1 MGKTRKKANKGLAI
15 AFVGI
20 VIFILAAL
28 AVVLG
33 GLLNLIPSG
42 SGYGVKD
49 TMNRMLA
56 MFGESGSK
64 TLFIITGVVV
74 IDAVLLLFNI
84 VYACIRKKPVYIL
97 HAIFAALAI
106 LLIAFDALLAFNLLA
121 NHVMKGLASALI
133 FGSAALALVAWL
145 VIFVAM
151 RGLIA
156 DFLPPAEMSNE
167 NGGKV
172 SRKGMGLG
180 LVALILIILGVAI
193 VLLGGPLKYIPRG
206 ENYGL
211 VYASDTFFQMFTNT
225 GSKVLGLIAII
236 VCIDVLFF
244 FIAAIFACVKKK
256 PIYILPDIAAC
267 FAVAFLAFLA
277 LLTYGLLAHNVL
289 EVVARLM
296 IILAIALLVVGWVL
310 MLAAMRP
317 LISSALPPL
326 EEEDEEEGEEE
337 AVDEPALVEEEPAEE
352 EPVEEEKPAEE
363 EPAPAEEEKEEE
375 PAPVEEEAAPV
386 EEEKEEE
393 PAPVEEEPAKE
404 EEPAPVEEEP
414 AKEEEPAPVEEAP
427 AEEPA
432 PAEEAEAGNGFG
444 DITRRSFAEK
454 LELADDDLRNKYE
467 ELKAEAARY
476 GLKGRVSK
484 SGDTYHLGRKNYLK
498 IMIVGKTLRTYYA
511 LDPKEYAGSPIPVED
526 VSEKKAFA
534 DMPSMLRVKSDLSL
548 RRAKTLIADMMKAD
562 GIEAGEEKEAA
573 AAPAEEAPV
582 EETKVLGKYE
592 VYPEEGEFKY
602 RLKANNG
609 EILIVSNGYSSRAGA
624 KSGIETLKKNVE
636 GGVIRIVT
644 DKNGYSQFR
653 IFNANEARLIVSGE
667 FYKTKDRAESA
678 SNSVKRFYATEK
690 IVDLDEIPNN
700 ERREWIYEAAKE
712 EDKENGKLELF
723 KDDTDKWLA
732 RLLASNGEVLFVT
745 ANNYASK
752 SGLLEAIEN
761 IKGAIG
767 EKDAFRI
774 LKDKQDRYQ
783 FVVESGN
790 GSILVLGETYASA
803 ESAKNAAV
811 SVLSFMDKAEVV
823 DVTAAPEAE

>member
-28 AVVLG
+28 AIVLG
-33 GLLNLIPSG
+33 ELLNLIPSG

-121 NHVMKGLASALI
+121 HHAMKGLASALI

-352 EPVEEEKPAEE
+352 EPAEEEKPAEE

-386 EEEKEEE
+386 EEE
-393 PAPVEEEPAKE
+393 KE

-562 GIEAGEEKEAA
+562 GIEAGEEIEAA

>member
-28 AVVLG
+28 AIVLG
-33 GLLNLIPSG
+33 ELLNLIPSG

-121 NHVMKGLASALI
+121 HHVMKGLASALI

-352 EPVEEEKPAEE
+352 EP
-363 EPAPAEEEKEEE
+363 APA
-375 PAPVEEEAAPV
+375 

-548 RRAKTLIADMMKAD
+548 RRAKTLLADMMKAD
-562 GIEAGEEKEAA
+562 GIEAGEGKEAA

-823 DVTAAPEAE
+823 DATAAPEAE

>member
-352 EPVEEEKPAEE
+352 EPAEEEKPAEE
-363 EPAPAEEEKEEE
+363 EPAPAEEKEEE

-386 EEEKEEE
+386 EEE
-393 PAPVEEEPAKE
+393 KE

-823 DVTAAPEAE
+823 DATAAPEAE

>member
-1 MGKTRKKANKGLAI
+1 
-15 AFVGI
+15 
-20 VIFILAAL
+20 
-28 AVVLG
+28 
-33 GLLNLIPSG
+33 
-42 SGYGVKD
+42 
-49 TMNRMLA
+49 
-56 MFGESGSK
+56 
-64 TLFIITGVVV
+64 
-74 IDAVLLLFNI
+74 
-84 VYACIRKKPVYIL
+84 VYACIRKKPIYIL

-121 NHVMKGLASALI
+121 HHVMKGLASALI

-172 SRKGMGLG
+172 SKKGMGLG
-180 LVALILIILGVAI
+180 LVALIFIILGVAI

-225 GSKVLGLIAII
+225 GSKVLGLIAVI

-277 LLTYGLLAHNVL
+277 LLTYGLLAHNVF

-296 IILAIALLVVGWVL
+296 IILAIAFLVVGWIL

-352 EPVEEEKPAEE
+352 EPAEEEKEEEPAPVEE

-404 EEPAPVEEEP
+404 EEPAPVEE
-414 AKEEEPAPVEEAP
+414 APVEEAP

-774 LKDKQDRYQ
+774 LRDKQDRYQ

-823 DVTAAPEAE
+823 DVTAASEAE

>member
-33 GLLNLIPSG
+33 ELLNLIPSG
-42 SGYGVKD
+42 SGYGVMD

-97 HAIFAALAI
+97 HAVFAALAI

-121 NHVMKGLASALI
+121 HHVMKGLASALI

-172 SRKGMGLG
+172 SKKGMGLG

-277 LLTYGLLAHNVL
+277 LLTYGLLAHNVF

-352 EPVEEEKPAEE
+352 EPAEEEKPAEE

-386 EEEKEEE
+386 EEE
-393 PAPVEEEPAKE
+393 KE

-823 DVTAAPEAE
+823 DVTAAVEAE

>member
-352 EPVEEEKPAEE
+352 EKPAEE

-427 AEEPA
+427 AEV
-432 PAEEAEAGNGFG
+432 AEAGKGFG

-732 RLLASNGEVLFVT
+732 RLLASNGEILFVT

>member
-84 VYACIRKKPVYIL
+84 VYACIRKKPIYIL

-121 NHVMKGLASALI
+121 HHVMKGLASALI

-172 SRKGMGLG
+172 SKKGMGLG
-180 LVALILIILGVAI
+180 LVALIFIILGVAI

-277 LLTYGLLAHNVL
+277 LLTYGLLAHNVF

-296 IILAIALLVVGWVL
+296 IILAIALLVVGWIL

-337 AVDEPALVEEEPAEE
+337 AVDEPAVVEEEPAEE
-352 EPVEEEKPAEE
+352 EPAEEEKPAEE
-363 EPAPAEEEKEEE
+363 EPAPTEEEKEEE

-404 EEPAPVEEEP
+404 EEPAPVEE
-414 AKEEEPAPVEEAP
+414 APVEEAP

-774 LKDKQDRYQ
+774 LRDKQDRYQ

-823 DVTAAPEAE
+823 DAAFAEAE

>member
-277 LLTYGLLAHNVL
+277 LLTYGLLAHNVF

-352 EPVEEEKPAEE
+352 EPAEEEKPAEE

-375 PAPVEEEAAPV
+375 PAPVEEE
-386 EEEKEEE
+386 
-393 PAPVEEEPAKE
+393 PAPVEEEKE

-548 RRAKTLIADMMKAD
+548 RRAKTLLADMMKAD

-823 DVTAAPEAE
+823 DATAAPEAE

>member
-1 MGKTRKKANKGLAI
+1 
-15 AFVGI
+15 
-20 VIFILAAL
+20 
-28 AVVLG
+28 
-33 GLLNLIPSG
+33 
-42 SGYGVKD
+42 
-49 TMNRMLA
+49 
-56 MFGESGSK
+56 
-64 TLFIITGVVV
+64 
-74 IDAVLLLFNI
+74 
-84 VYACIRKKPVYIL
+84 
-97 HAIFAALAI
+97 
-106 LLIAFDALLAFNLLA
+106 
-121 NHVMKGLASALI
+121 
-133 FGSAALALVAWL
+133 
-145 VIFVAM
+145 
-151 RGLIA
+151 
-156 DFLPPAEMSNE
+156 
-167 NGGKV
+167 
-172 SRKGMGLG
+172 
-180 LVALILIILGVAI
+180 
-193 VLLGGPLKYIPRG
+193 
-206 ENYGL
+206 
-211 VYASDTFFQMFTNT
+211 MFTNT

-277 LLTYGLLAHNVL
+277 LLTYGLLAHNVF

-296 IILAIALLVVGWVL
+296 IILAIAFLVVGWIL

-352 EPVEEEKPAEE
+352 EPAEEEKPAEE

-375 PAPVEEEAAPV
+375 PAPVEEE
-386 EEEKEEE
+386 
-393 PAPVEEEPAKE
+393 PAPVEEEKE

-454 LELADDDLRNKYE
+454 LELADDNLRNKYE

-811 SVLSFMDKAEVV
+811 SVLSFMDKAEVI
-823 DVTAAPEAE
+823 DATAAPEAE

>member
-121 NHVMKGLASALI
+121 HHVMKGLASALI

-172 SRKGMGLG
+172 SKKGMGLG

-352 EPVEEEKPAEE
+352 EPAEEEKPAEE

-404 EEPAPVEEEP
+404 EEPAPVEE
-414 AKEEEPAPVEEAP
+414 AP

-432 PAEEAEAGNGFG
+432 PAEEAEVGNGFG

-823 DVTAAPEAE
+823 DATAAPEAE

>member
-56 MFGESGSK
+56 MFGESRSK
-64 TLFIITGVVV
+64 ALFIITGVVV

-84 VYACIRKKPVYIL
+84 VYACIRKKPIYIL

-121 NHVMKGLASALI
+121 HHVMKGLASALI

-172 SRKGMGLG
+172 SKKGMGLG
-180 LVALILIILGVAI
+180 LVALIFIILGVAI

-277 LLTYGLLAHNVL
+277 LLTYGLLAHNVF

-352 EPVEEEKPAEE
+352 EPAEEEKPAEE

-386 EEEKEEE
+386 EEE
-393 PAPVEEEPAKE
+393 KE

-454 LELADDDLRNKYE
+454 LELADDGLRNKYE

-803 ESAKNAAV
+803 ESAKNAAT
-811 SVLSFMDKAEVV
+811 SVLSFLDKAEVI
-823 DVTAAPEAE
+823 DVTVAAEAE

>member
-121 NHVMKGLASALI
+121 HHVMKGLASALI

-352 EPVEEEKPAEE
+352 EPAEEEPAEEEKPAEE

-375 PAPVEEEAAPV
+375 PAPVEEEPAPV

-404 EEPAPVEEEP
+404 EEPAPVEEAP
-414 AKEEEPAPVEEAP
+414 AEEAAP
-427 AEEPA
+427 AEEP
-432 PAEEAEAGNGFG
+432 EAGNGFG

-823 DVTAAPEAE
+823 DATAAPEAE

>member
-28 AVVLG
+28 AIVLG
-33 GLLNLIPSG
+33 ELLNLIPSG

-121 NHVMKGLASALI
+121 NHAMKGLASALI

-167 NGGKV
+167 NGGKA
-172 SRKGMGLG
+172 SKKGMGLG
-180 LVALILIILGVAI
+180 LVALIFIILGVAI

-352 EPVEEEKPAEE
+352 EPAEEEKPAEE

-386 EEEKEEE
+386 EEE
-393 PAPVEEEPAKE
+393 KE

-823 DVTAAPEAE
+823 DATAAPEAE

>member
-28 AVVLG
+28 AIVLG
-33 GLLNLIPSG
+33 ELLNLIPSG
-42 SGYGVKD
+42 SGYGVMD

-121 NHVMKGLASALI
+121 HHVMKGLASALI

-352 EPVEEEKPAEE
+352 EPAEEEKPAEE

-375 PAPVEEEAAPV
+375 PAPVEEE
-386 EEEKEEE
+386 
-393 PAPVEEEPAKE
+393 PAPVEEEKE

-454 LELADDDLRNKYE
+454 LELADDNLRNKYE

-823 DVTAAPEAE
+823 DATAAPEAE

>member
-33 GLLNLIPSG
+33 ELLNLIPSG

-121 NHVMKGLASALI
+121 NHAMKGLASALI

-156 DFLPPAEMSNE
+156 DFLPPAELSNE

-244 FIAAIFACVKKK
+244 FIAAIFACIKKK

-352 EPVEEEKPAEE
+352 EPAEEEKPAEE

-404 EEPAPVEEEP
+404 EEPAPVEE
-414 AKEEEPAPVEEAP
+414 AP

-432 PAEEAEAGNGFG
+432 PAEEAEAGKGFG

-562 GIEAGEEKEAA
+562 GIEAGKEKEAA

-811 SVLSFMDKAEVV
+811 SVLSFIDKAEVV
-823 DVTAAPEAE
+823 DATAAAEAE

>member
-28 AVVLG
+28 AIVLG
-33 GLLNLIPSG
+33 ELLNLIPSG

-172 SRKGMGLG
+172 SKKGMGLG

-352 EPVEEEKPAEE
+352 EPAEEEKPAEE

-386 EEEKEEE
+386 EEE
-393 PAPVEEEPAKE
+393 KE

-823 DVTAAPEAE
+823 DATAAPEAE

>member
-28 AVVLG
+28 AIVLG
-33 GLLNLIPSG
+33 ELLNLIPSG

-121 NHVMKGLASALI
+121 HHVMKGLASALI

-244 FIAAIFACVKKK
+244 FIAAVFACVKKK

-352 EPVEEEKPAEE
+352 EPAEEEKPAEE

-404 EEPAPVEEEP
+404 EEPT
-414 AKEEEPAPVEEAP
+414 PVEEAP

-548 RRAKTLIADMMKAD
+548 RRAKTLLADMMKAD

-823 DVTAAPEAE
+823 DATAAPEAE

>member
-28 AVVLG
+28 AIVLG
-33 GLLNLIPSG
+33 ELLNLIPSG
-42 SGYGVKD
+42 SGYGVMD

-337 AVDEPALVEEEPAEE
+337 AVDEPALVEEEPAKE
-352 EPVEEEKPAEE
+352 EPAEEEKPVEE

-404 EEPAPVEEEP
+404 EEPAPVEET
-414 AKEEEPAPVEEAP
+414 P

-823 DVTAAPEAE
+823 DATAAPEAE

>member
-33 GLLNLIPSG
+33 ELLNLIPSG

-121 NHVMKGLASALI
+121 HHVMKGLASALI

-244 FIAAIFACVKKK
+244 FIAAIFACIKKK

-289 EVVARLM
+289 EVVARLI
-296 IILAIALLVVGWVL
+296 IILAIALLVVGWIL
-310 MLAAMRP
+310 MLTAMRP

-352 EPVEEEKPAEE
+352 EPAEEEKPAEE

-375 PAPVEEEAAPV
+375 PAPVEEEPAPV
-386 EEEKEEE
+386 EAEKEEE

-404 EEPAPVEEEP
+404 EEPAPVEE
-414 AKEEEPAPVEEAP
+414 AT

-534 DMPSMLRVKSDLSL
+534 DMPSMLRVKSNLSL
-548 RRAKTLIADMMKAD
+548 RRAKTLLADMMKAD

-823 DVTAAPEAE
+823 DATAAPEAE

>member
-172 SRKGMGLG
+172 SKKGMGLG

-277 LLTYGLLAHNVL
+277 LLTYGLLAHNVF

-296 IILAIALLVVGWVL
+296 IILAIAFLVVGWIL

-352 EPVEEEKPAEE
+352 EPAEEEKPAEE

-375 PAPVEEEAAPV
+375 PAPVEEE
-386 EEEKEEE
+386 
-393 PAPVEEEPAKE
+393 PAPVEEEKE

-454 LELADDDLRNKYE
+454 LELADDNLRNKYE

-823 DVTAAPEAE
+823 DATAAPEAE

>member
-28 AVVLG
+28 AIVLG
-33 GLLNLIPSG
+33 ELLNLIPSG

-172 SRKGMGLG
+172 SKKGMGLG

-352 EPVEEEKPAEE
+352 EPAEEEKPAEE

-386 EEEKEEE
+386 EEE
-393 PAPVEEEPAKE
+393 KE

-548 RRAKTLIADMMKAD
+548 RRAKTLLADMMKAD

-790 GSILVLGETYASA
+790 GSILVLGET
-803 ESAKNAAV
+803 
-811 SVLSFMDKAEVV
+811 
-823 DVTAAPEAE
+823 

>member
-28 AVVLG
+28 AIVLG
-33 GLLNLIPSG
+33 ELLNLIPSG

-121 NHVMKGLASALI
+121 HHVMKGLASALI

-172 SRKGMGLG
+172 SKKGMGLG

-206 ENYGL
+206 ENYGI

-352 EPVEEEKPAEE
+352 EPAEEEKPAEE

-432 PAEEAEAGNGFG
+432 PAEEAEAGKGFG

-582 EETKVLGKYE
+582 EETKVLGK
-592 VYPEEGEFKY
+592 
-602 RLKANNG
+602 
-609 EILIVSNGYSSRAGA
+609 S
-624 KSGIETLKKNVE
+624 LKKNVE

-823 DVTAAPEAE
+823 DATAAPEAE

>member
-172 SRKGMGLG
+172 SKKGMGLG

-277 LLTYGLLAHNVL
+277 LLTYGLLAHNVF

-296 IILAIALLVVGWVL
+296 IILAIAFLVVGWIL

-352 EPVEEEKPAEE
+352 EPAEEEKPAEE
-363 EPAPAEEEKEEE
+363 EPAPAEEE
-375 PAPVEEEAAPV
+375 
-386 EEEKEEE
+386 
-393 PAPVEEEPAKE
+393 KE

-454 LELADDDLRNKYE
+454 LELADDNLRNKYE

-823 DVTAAPEAE
+823 DATAAPEAE

>member
-121 NHVMKGLASALI
+121 NHAMKGLASALI

-167 NGGKV
+167 NSGKV

-244 FIAAIFACVKKK
+244 LIAAIFACVKKK

-352 EPVEEEKPAEE
+352 EPAKRNQPLLKRKRLLSKKKKKKNLRQSRKSRPKKKSQLLSRKSRPKKKSQRQSRKSRPKKKSQLQSRKPQPKSQPQRKKLKPAM
-363 EPAPAEEEKEEE
+363 ALAISPAEASLKNLSSLMTIS
-375 PAPVEEEAAPV
+375 VTST
-386 EEEKEEE
+386 K
-393 PAPVEEEPAKE
+393 
-404 EEPAPVEEEP
+404 
-414 AKEEEPAPVEEAP
+414 
-427 AEEPA
+427 
-432 PAEEAEAGNGFG
+432 
-444 DITRRSFAEK
+444 RK
-454 LELADDDLRNKYE
+454 L
-467 ELKAEAARY
+467 
-476 GLKGRVSK
+476 
-484 SGDTYHLGRKNYLK
+484 
-498 IMIVGKTLRTYYA
+498 
-511 LDPKEYAGSPIPVED
+511 
-526 VSEKKAFA
+526 
-534 DMPSMLRVKSDLSL
+534 
-548 RRAKTLIADMMKAD
+548 
-562 GIEAGEEKEAA
+562 
-573 AAPAEEAPV
+573 
-582 EETKVLGKYE
+582 
-592 VYPEEGEFKY
+592 
-602 RLKANNG
+602 
-609 EILIVSNGYSSRAGA
+609 
-624 KSGIETLKKNVE
+624 
-636 GGVIRIVT
+636 
-644 DKNGYSQFR
+644 
-653 IFNANEARLIVSGE
+653 
-667 FYKTKDRAESA
+667 
-678 SNSVKRFYATEK
+678 
-690 IVDLDEIPNN
+690 
-700 ERREWIYEAAKE
+700 
-712 EDKENGKLELF
+712 
-723 KDDTDKWLA
+723 
-732 RLLASNGEVLFVT
+732 
-745 ANNYASK
+745 
-752 SGLLEAIEN
+752 
-761 IKGAIG
+761 
-767 EKDAFRI
+767 
-774 LKDKQDRYQ
+774 
-783 FVVESGN
+783 
-790 GSILVLGETYASA
+790 LVMA
-803 ESAKNAAV
+803 
-811 SVLSFMDKAEVV
+811 
-823 DVTAAPEAE
+823 

>member
-121 NHVMKGLASALI
+121 HHVMKGLASALI

-172 SRKGMGLG
+172 SKKGMGLG

-296 IILAIALLVVGWVL
+296 IILAIALVVVGWVL

-352 EPVEEEKPAEE
+352 EPAEEEKPAEE

-386 EEEKEEE
+386 EEE
-393 PAPVEEEPAKE
+393 KE

-823 DVTAAPEAE
+823 DVTAAVEAE

>member
-121 NHVMKGLASALI
+121 HHVMKGLASALI

-352 EPVEEEKPAEE
+352 EPAEEEKPAEE

-386 EEEKEEE
+386 EEE
-393 PAPVEEEPAKE
+393 KE

-823 DVTAAPEAE
+823 DATAAPEAE

>member
-28 AVVLG
+28 AIVLG
-33 GLLNLIPSG
+33 ELLNLIPSG
-42 SGYGVKD
+42 SGYGVMD

-121 NHVMKGLASALI
+121 HHVMKGLASALI

-337 AVDEPALVEEEPAEE
+337 AVDEPALVEEEPA
-352 EPVEEEKPAEE
+352 
-363 EPAPAEEEKEEE
+363 
-375 PAPVEEEAAPV
+375 
-386 EEEKEEE
+386 
-393 PAPVEEEPAKE
+393 
-404 EEPAPVEEEP
+404 
-414 AKEEEPAPVEEAP
+414 KEEEPAPVEEAP

-432 PAEEAEAGNGFG
+432 PAEEAVAGNGFG

-803 ESAKNAAV
+803 ESAKSAAV

-823 DVTAAPEAE
+823 DATAAPEAE

>member
-97 HAIFAALAI
+97 HAVFAALAI

-172 SRKGMGLG
+172 SKKGMGLG

-352 EPVEEEKPAEE
+352 EPAEEEKPAEE

-386 EEEKEEE
+386 EEE
-393 PAPVEEEPAKE
+393 KE

-823 DVTAAPEAE
+823 DVTAAVEAE

>member
-28 AVVLG
+28 AIVLG

-121 NHVMKGLASALI
+121 HHVMKGLASALI

-172 SRKGMGLG
+172 SKKGMGLG
-180 LVALILIILGVAI
+180 LFALILIILGVAI

-404 EEPAPVEEEP
+404 EEPAPVEE
-414 AKEEEPAPVEEAP
+414 AP

-454 LELADDDLRNKYE
+454 LELADDNLRNKYE

-823 DVTAAPEAE
+823 DATAASEAE

>member
-33 GLLNLIPSG
+33 ELLNLIPSG

-121 NHVMKGLASALI
+121 HHVMKGLASALI

-277 LLTYGLLAHNVL
+277 LLTYGLLAHNVF

-352 EPVEEEKPAEE
+352 APAEEEEPAEE

-386 EEEKEEE
+386 EEEK
-393 PAPVEEEPAKE
+393 
-404 EEPAPVEEEP
+404 
-414 AKEEEPAPVEEAP
+414 EEPAPVEEAP

-823 DVTAAPEAE
+823 DATAASEAE

>member
-28 AVVLG
+28 AIVLG
-33 GLLNLIPSG
+33 ELLNLIPSG

-121 NHVMKGLASALI
+121 HHVMKGLASALI

-352 EPVEEEKPAEE
+352 EPAEEEKPAEE

-432 PAEEAEAGNGFG
+432 PVEEAEAGNGFG

-534 DMPSMLRVKSDLSL
+534 DMPSMLRVKSEDPH
-548 RRAKTLIADMMKAD
+548 RRYD
-562 GIEAGEEKEAA
+562 
-573 AAPAEEAPV
+573 
-582 EETKVLGKYE
+582 
-592 VYPEEGEFKY
+592 EGRWHRSRRRK
-602 RLKANNG
+602 RSG
-609 EILIVSNGYSSRAGA
+609 CRSS
-624 KSGIETLKKNVE
+624 
-636 GGVIRIVT
+636 
-644 DKNGYSQFR
+644 
-653 IFNANEARLIVSGE
+653 
-667 FYKTKDRAESA
+667 
-678 SNSVKRFYATEK
+678 
-690 IVDLDEIPNN
+690 
-700 ERREWIYEAAKE
+700 
-712 EDKENGKLELF
+712 
-723 KDDTDKWLA
+723 
-732 RLLASNGEVLFVT
+732 
-745 ANNYASK
+745 
-752 SGLLEAIEN
+752 
-761 IKGAIG
+761 
-767 EKDAFRI
+767 
-774 LKDKQDRYQ
+774 
-783 FVVESGN
+783 
-790 GSILVLGETYASA
+790 
-803 ESAKNAAV
+803 
-811 SVLSFMDKAEVV
+811 
-823 DVTAAPEAE
+823 

>member
-33 GLLNLIPSG
+33 ELLNLIPSG

-121 NHVMKGLASALI
+121 NHAMKGLASALI

-156 DFLPPAEMSNE
+156 DFLPPAELSNE

-225 GSKVLGLIAII
+225 GSKVHGLIAII

-244 FIAAIFACVKKK
+244 FIAAIFACIKKK

-352 EPVEEEKPAEE
+352 EPAEEEKPAEE

-404 EEPAPVEEEP
+404 EEPAPVEE
-414 AKEEEPAPVEEAP
+414 APT
-427 AEEPA
+427 EEPA

-511 LDPKEYAGSPIPVED
+511 LDSKEYAGSPIPVED

-548 RRAKTLIADMMKAD
+548 RRAKNLIADMMKAD
-562 GIEAGEEKEAA
+562 GIEAGKEKEAA

-811 SVLSFMDKAEVV
+811 SVLSFIDKAEVV
-823 DVTAAPEAE
+823 DATAAAEAE

>member
-56 MFGESGSK
+56 MFGESRSK
-64 TLFIITGVVV
+64 ALFIITGVVV

-84 VYACIRKKPVYIL
+84 VYACIRKKPIYIL

-121 NHVMKGLASALI
+121 HHVMKGLASALI

-172 SRKGMGLG
+172 SKKGMGLG
-180 LVALILIILGVAI
+180 LVALIFIILGVAI

-277 LLTYGLLAHNVL
+277 LLTYGLLAHNVF

-296 IILAIALLVVGWVL
+296 IILAIAFLVVGWIL

-352 EPVEEEKPAEE
+352 EPAEEEKPAEE

-386 EEEKEEE
+386 EEE
-393 PAPVEEEPAKE
+393 
-404 EEPAPVEEEP
+404 
-414 AKEEEPAPVEEAP
+414 KEEEPAPVEEAP

-454 LELADDDLRNKYE
+454 LELADDGLRNKYE

-774 LKDKQDRYQ
+774 LRDKQDRYQ

-823 DVTAAPEAE
+823 DVTVAAEAE

>member
-33 GLLNLIPSG
+33 ELLNLIPSG

-121 NHVMKGLASALI
+121 NHAMKGLASALI

-156 DFLPPAEMSNE
+156 DFLPPAELSNE

-244 FIAAIFACVKKK
+244 FIAAIFACIKKK

-352 EPVEEEKPAEE
+352 EPAEEEKPAEE

-404 EEPAPVEEEP
+404 EEPAPVEE
-414 AKEEEPAPVEEAP
+414 AP

-432 PAEEAEAGNGFG
+432 PAEEAEAGKGFG

-562 GIEAGEEKEAA
+562 GIEAGKEKEAA

-811 SVLSFMDKAEVV
+811 SVLSFMDKAEIV
-823 DVTAAPEAE
+823 DATAAPEAE

>member
-28 AVVLG
+28 AIVLG
-33 GLLNLIPSG
+33 ELLNLIPSG

-121 NHVMKGLASALI
+121 HHAMKGLASALI

-172 SRKGMGLG
+172 SKKGMGLG

-277 LLTYGLLAHNVL
+277 LLTYGLLAHNVF

-352 EPVEEEKPAEE
+352 EPAEEEKPAEE

-375 PAPVEEEAAPV
+375 PAPVEEE
-386 EEEKEEE
+386 
-393 PAPVEEEPAKE
+393 PAPVEEEKE

-823 DVTAAPEAE
+823 DATAAPEAE

>member
-121 NHVMKGLASALI
+121 HHVMKGLASALI

-172 SRKGMGLG
+172 SKKGMGLG

-352 EPVEEEKPAEE
+352 EPAEEEKPAEE

-386 EEEKEEE
+386 EEE
-393 PAPVEEEPAKE
+393 KE

-823 DVTAAPEAE
+823 DATAAAEAE